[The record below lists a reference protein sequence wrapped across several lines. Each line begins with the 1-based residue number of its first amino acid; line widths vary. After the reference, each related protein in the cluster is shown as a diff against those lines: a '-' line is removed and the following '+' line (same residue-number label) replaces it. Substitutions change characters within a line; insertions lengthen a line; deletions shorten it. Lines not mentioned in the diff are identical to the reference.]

1 MYIIK
6 QKRGDFVKIPEKAK
20 IISELLEKAGYES
33 FLVGGCVRDMLMGK
47 VPHDIDITTNAT
59 PDEIKEVFKDYHT
72 LDIGAKHGTI
82 TVILQGEPIEI
93 TTYRRESTYTDGR
106 HPDSVTFTRSIT
118 DDLSRRDFT
127 CNAIA
132 YSPTV
137 GIVDPFDGQSDIK
150 SKTLRCVGTSAE
162 RFKEDSLRI
171 LRGLRF
177 ASCLGFTIE
186 EDTAKAMYTCR
197 ELISIVSPERIF
209 TELSKLI
216 CGKNAG
222 EIISNYSDILAV
234 ALPEIKDMK
243 GFEQHNFH
251 HIYDVLNH
259 TAKVVD
265 SVYPAVNLR
274 LAALFH
280 DCGKPDCFSID
291 ENGVGHFYSH
301 ASISAN
307 KANEALT
314 RLRCDNAT
322 REKVVKLVKIHDTP
336 IEPDSKTVK
345 KKLQKYGEEIFFD
358 LIKLQRADNKGL
370 SPDYLYRQK
379 TYDKLEEIARQVI
392 EENQCFSLKDL
403 AVNGRDMMSLGLK
416 GKSIGKA
423 LDELLKAVIEEKC
436 DNDKESLIEYY
447 HRNVKSV

>member
-1 MYIIK
+1 MQIPYKAEIIF
-6 QKRGDFVKIPEKAK
+6 Q
-20 IISELLEKAGYES
+20 LLERNSYEAY
-33 FLVGGCVRDMLMGK
+33 LVGGCVRDMLMGK

-59 PDEIKEVFKDYHT
+59 PDEIKEVFCGYHT

-82 TVILQGEPIEI
+82 TVMLEGEPIEI
-93 TTYRRESTYTDGR
+93 TTYRKESTYADGR
-106 HPDSVTFTRSIT
+106 HPDCVSFTRNIT

-127 CNAIA
+127 VNSIA
-132 YSPTV
+132 YNPESAL
-137 GIVDPFDGQSDIK
+137 VDPFGGRDDIENK
-150 SKTLRCVGTSAE
+150 ILRCVGNPVE
-162 RFKEDSLRI
+162 RFREDSLRI

-177 ASCLGFTIE
+177 ASVLGFTIAQ
-186 EDTAKAMYTCR
+186 DTAQAMYDCR
-197 ELISIVSPERIF
+197 ELINIVSPERIF
-209 TELSKLI
+209 TEVSKLI

-222 EIISNYSDILAV
+222 EILSEYSDILAV

-243 GFEQHNFH
+243 GFRQHNFH
-251 HIYDVLNH
+251 HIYDVLGH

-265 SVYPAVNLR
+265 SVYPAVDLR
-274 LAALFH
+274 FAALFH
-280 DCGKPDCFSID
+280 DCGKPDCFSLD

-301 ASISAN
+301 ASISAR
-307 KANEALT
+307 KADEALL

-358 LIKLQRADNKGL
+358 LIKLQRADNMGL

-379 TYDKLEEIARQVI
+379 TYDKLEEIARQII

-403 AVNGRDMMSLGLK
+403 AVNGKDMISLGLN
-416 GKSIGKA
+416 GKDIGKA
-423 LDELLKAVIEEKC
+423 LDELLKAVIEERC
-436 DNDKESLIEYY
+436 QNDRESLLLYY
-447 HRNVKSV
+447 HSNVKSV

>member
-1 MYIIK
+1 
-6 QKRGDFVKIPEKAK
+6 
-20 IISELLEKAGYES
+20 
-33 FLVGGCVRDMLMGK
+33 MGK
-47 VPHDIDITTNAT
+47 APHDIDITTNAT
-59 PDEIKEVFKDYHT
+59 PDEVKAVFADFHT
-72 LDIGAKHGTI
+72 LDIGIKHGTV
-82 TVILQGEPIEI
+82 TVMNDGEPIEI
-93 TTYRRESTYTDGR
+93 TTYRKESTYSDGR
-106 HPDSVTFTRSIT
+106 HPDAVSFSKNIN

-127 CNAIA
+127 SNAIA
-132 YSPTV
+132 YSPSA
-137 GIVDPFDGQSDIK
+137 GIVDPFGGIADIENK
-150 SKTLRCVGTSAE
+150 ILRCVGNPVE
-162 RFKEDSLRI
+162 RFEEDSLRI

-177 ASCLGFTIE
+177 ASVLGFSIDKATE
-186 EDTAKAMYTCR
+186 EAMYSCR
-197 ELISIVSPERIF
+197 ELINIVSPERIF
-209 TELSKLI
+209 TEISKLI

-222 EIISNYSDILAV
+222 EIISRYSDILAV

-265 SVYPAVNLR
+265 SVYPAVDLR
-274 LAALFH
+274 FAALFH

-301 ASISAN
+301 ASISGR
-307 KANEALT
+307 KAEEALT

-322 REKVVKLVKIHDTP
+322 KDKVVKLVKIHDTP
-336 IEPDSKTVK
+336 IDPDSKTIK

-358 LIKLQRADNKGL
+358 LIKLQRADNMGL
-370 SPDYLYRQK
+370 SPEFLYRQE

-403 AVNGRDMMSLGLK
+403 AVNGRDMISLGLK
-416 GKSIGKA
+416 GKDVGTA

-436 DNDKESLIEYY
+436 ANDKESLMLYY

>member
-1 MYIIK
+1 ML
-6 QKRGDFVKIPEKAK
+6 FVPEKAE
-20 IISELLEKAGYES
+20 IIFELLQTKGFEC
-33 FLVGGCVRDMLMGK
+33 FLVGGCVRDMIMGIE
-47 VPHDIDITTNAT
+47 PHDIDITTNAT
-59 PDEIKEVFKDYHT
+59 PDEVKAVFSDFHT
-72 LDIGAKHGTI
+72 LDIGIKHGTV
-82 TVILQGEPIEI
+82 TVMNDGEPVEI
-93 TTYRRESTYTDGR
+93 TTYRKESTYSDGR
-106 HPDSVTFTRSIT
+106 HPDAVTFSKNIN

-127 CNAIA
+127 SNAIA
-132 YSPTV
+132 YSPSV
-137 GIVDPFDGQSDIK
+137 GIVDPFSGMDDIENK
-150 SKTLRCVGTSAE
+150 ILRCVGNPVE
-162 RFKEDSLRI
+162 RFEEDSLRI

-177 ASCLGFTIE
+177 ASVLGFSIDKATE
-186 EDTAKAMYTCR
+186 EAMYSCR
-197 ELISIVSPERIF
+197 ELVNIVSPERIF
-209 TELSKLI
+209 TEISKLI

-222 EIISNYSDILAV
+222 KIISRYSDILAV

-265 SVYPAVNLR
+265 SVYPAVDLR
-274 LAALFH
+274 FAALFH

-301 ASISAN
+301 ASISGR
-307 KANEALT
+307 KAEEALT

-322 REKVVKLVKIHDTP
+322 KDKVVKLVKIHDTP

-358 LIKLQRADNKGL
+358 LIKLQRADNMGL
-370 SPDYLYRQK
+370 SPEFLYRQE

-403 AVNGRDMMSLGLK
+403 AVGGRDLISLGLK
-416 GKSIGKA
+416 GKDIGTA

-436 DNDKESLIEYY
+436 NNDKESLMLYY
-447 HRNVKSV
+447 HKNVKSVLKD

>member
-1 MYIIK
+1 ML
-6 QKRGDFVKIPEKAK
+6 FIPEKAET
-20 IISELLEKAGYES
+20 IFELLQTKGYEC
-33 FLVGGCVRDMLMGK
+33 FLVGGCVRDMIMGIA
-47 VPHDIDITTNAT
+47 PHDIDITTNAT
-59 PDEIKEVFKDYHT
+59 PDEVKAVFSDFHT
-72 LDIGAKHGTI
+72 LDIGIKHGTV
-82 TVILQGEPIEI
+82 TVMNDGEPIEI
-93 TTYRRESTYTDGR
+93 TTYRKESTYSDGR
-106 HPDSVTFTRSIT
+106 HPDAVTFSRNIR

-127 CNAIA
+127 TNAIA
-132 YSPTV
+132 YSPST
-137 GIVDPFDGQSDIK
+137 GIVDPFGGMNDIENK
-150 SKTLRCVGTSAE
+150 ILRCVGNPVE
-162 RFKEDSLRI
+162 RFEEDSLRI

-177 ASCLGFTIE
+177 ASVLGFSIDKATE
-186 EDTAKAMYTCR
+186 EAMYSCR
-197 ELISIVSPERIF
+197 ELINIVSPERIF
-209 TELSKLI
+209 TEISKLL

-222 EIISNYSDILAV
+222 EIISRYSDILAV

-265 SVYPAVNLR
+265 SVYPAVDLR
-274 LAALFH
+274 FAALFH

-301 ASISAN
+301 ASISAQ
-307 KANEALT
+307 KAKEALT

-322 REKVVKLVKIHDTP
+322 KEKVVKLVKIHDTP

-358 LIKLQRADNKGL
+358 LIKLQRADNMGL
-370 SPDYLYRQK
+370 SPEFLYRQE

-403 AVNGRDMMSLGLK
+403 AVGGRDMISLGLK
-416 GKSIGKA
+416 GKDIGTA

-436 DNDKESLIEYY
+436 ANDKESLMLYY
-447 HRNVKSV
+447 HKNVKSV

>member
-1 MYIIK
+1 ML
-6 QKRGDFVKIPEKAK
+6 IPEKAQ
-20 IISELLEKAGYES
+20 IIFQLLSNAGYEC

-47 VPHDIDITTNAT
+47 EPHDIDITTNALPEET
-59 PDEIKEVFKDYHT
+59 KAVFSAFHT
-72 LDIGAKHGTI
+72 LDIGIKHGTI
-82 TVILQGEPIEI
+82 TVIIDGEPIEI
-93 TTYRRESTYTDGR
+93 TTYRTESEYTDGR
-106 HPDSVTFTRSIT
+106 HPDRVTFTRSIR

-132 YSPTV
+132 YNPSV
-137 GIVDPFDGQSDIK
+137 GLVDPFSGMADIE
-150 SKTLRCVGTSAE
+150 SKTLRCVGIAEE

-171 LRGLRF
+171 LRALRF
-177 ASCLGFTIE
+177 ASVLGFKIE

-197 ELISIVSPERIF
+197 ELINIVSPERIY
-209 TELSKLI
+209 TEISKLI

-222 EIISNYSDILAV
+222 EIISLYSDILAV
-234 ALPEIKDMK
+234 PLPEIKDMK
-243 GFEQHNFH
+243 GFQQHNFH

-259 TAKVVD
+259 TARVVD
-265 SVYPAVNLR
+265 SISPAIALR

-280 DCGKPDCFSID
+280 DCGKPDCFSLD
-291 ENGVGHFYSH
+291 EKGVGHFYSH
-301 ASISAN
+301 ASISAR
-307 KANEALT
+307 KANEALL

-322 REKVVKLVKIHDTP
+322 REKVVKLVKIHDSP

-370 SPDYLYRQK
+370 SPEFLYRQE

-403 AVNGRDMMSLGLK
+403 AVNGRDMMSLGLS
-416 GKSIGKA
+416 GKDIGTA
-423 LDELLKAVIEEKC
+423 LDELLKAVIEEQC
-436 DNDKESLIEYY
+436 QNDRESLLIYY

>member
-1 MYIIK
+1 ML
-6 QKRGDFVKIPEKAK
+6 IPEKAQ
-20 IISELLEKAGYES
+20 IIFQLLSNAGYEC

-47 VPHDIDITTNAT
+47 EPHDIDITTNALPEET
-59 PDEIKEVFKDYHT
+59 KAVFSAFHT
-72 LDIGAKHGTI
+72 LDIGIKHGTI
-82 TVILQGEPIEI
+82 TVIIDGEPIEI
-93 TTYRRESTYTDGR
+93 TTYRTESEYTDGR
-106 HPDSVTFTRSIT
+106 HPDRVTFTANIK

-132 YSPTV
+132 YNPAV
-137 GIVDPFDGQSDIK
+137 GLVDPFGGMADIE
-150 SKTLRCVGTSAE
+150 SKTLRCVGIAEE
-162 RFKEDSLRI
+162 RFREDSLRI
-171 LRGLRF
+171 LRALRF
-177 ASCLGFTIE
+177 ASCLGFDIE
-186 EDTAKAMYTCR
+186 DDTAKAMYTCR
-197 ELISIVSPERIF
+197 ELINIVSPERIY
-209 TELSKLI
+209 TEISKLI

-222 EIISNYSDILAV
+222 EIISLYSDILAV
-234 ALPEIKDMK
+234 PLPEIKDMK
-243 GFEQHNFH
+243 GFQQHNFH

-265 SVYPAVNLR
+265 SVSPAATLR

-301 ASISAN
+301 ASISAR
-307 KANEALT
+307 KANEALL

-322 REKVVKLVKIHDTP
+322 REKVVKLVKIHDSP

-370 SPDYLYRQK
+370 SPEFLYRQE

-403 AVNGRDMMSLGLK
+403 AVNGRDMIDLGLK
-416 GKSIGKA
+416 GKDIGLA
-423 LDELLKAVIEEKC
+423 LDLLLKAVIEEQC
-436 DNDKESLIEYY
+436 QNDRESLLIYY

>member
-1 MYIIK
+1 MFS
-6 QKRGDFVKIPEKAK
+6 R
-20 IISELLEKAGYES
+20 
-33 FLVGGCVRDMLMGK
+33 GGCVRDMLMGIE
-47 VPHDIDITTNAT
+47 PHDIDITTNAT
-59 PDEIKEVFKDYHT
+59 PDEVKAVFADFHT
-72 LDIGAKHGTI
+72 LDIGIKHGTV
-82 TVILQGEPIEI
+82 TVINDSEPIEI
-93 TTYRRESTYTDGR
+93 TTYRKESTYSDGR
-106 HPDSVTFTRSIT
+106 RPDAVTFSRHIN

-127 CNAIA
+127 SNAIA
-132 YSPTV
+132 YSPSV
-137 GIVDPFDGQSDIK
+137 GIVDPFGGIADIENK
-150 SKTLRCVGTSAE
+150 ILRCVGNPDE
-162 RFKEDSLRI
+162 RFEEDSLRI

-177 ASCLGFTIE
+177 ASVLGFSIDKATE
-186 EDTAKAMYTCR
+186 EAMYSCR
-197 ELISIVSPERIF
+197 ELINIVSPERIF
-209 TELSKLI
+209 TEISKLI

-222 EIISNYSDILAV
+222 TIISRYSDILAV

-265 SVYPAVNLR
+265 SVYPAVDLR
-274 LAALFH
+274 FAALFH

-301 ASISAN
+301 ASISAQ
-307 KANEALT
+307 KAKEALT

-322 REKVVKLVKIHDTP
+322 KDKVVKLVKIHDTP
-336 IEPDSKTVK
+336 IEPDSKIVK
-345 KKLQKYGEEIFFD
+345 KKLQKYGEEILFD
-358 LIKLQRADNKGL
+358 LIKLQRADNMGL
-370 SPDYLYRQK
+370 SPEFLYRQE

-403 AVNGRDMMSLGLK
+403 AVNGREMISLGLK
-416 GKSIGKA
+416 GKDIGTA

-436 DNDKESLIEYY
+436 NNDKESLIEYY

>member
-1 MYIIK
+1 ML
-6 QKRGDFVKIPEKAK
+6 FIPEKAK
-20 IISELLEKAGYES
+20 VVFELLEKGGYEC

-47 VPHDIDITTNAT
+47 EIHDIDITTNAT
-59 PDEIKEVFKDYHT
+59 PDEVKEIFRNFHT
-72 LDIGAKHGTI
+72 LDIGIKHGTV
-82 TVILQGEPIEI
+82 TVMVEGEPIEI
-93 TTYRRESTYTDGR
+93 TTYRKESTYTDGR
-106 HPDSVTFTRSIT
+106 HPDSVSFSRHIS

-127 CNAIA
+127 SNAIA
-132 YSPTV
+132 YSETK
-137 GIVDPFDGQSDIK
+137 GIVDPFGGIADIEK
-150 SKTLRCVGTSAE
+150 KILRCVGDPTE

-177 ASCLGFTIE
+177 SSTLGFTIE
-186 EDTAKAMYTCR
+186 KETAKAMYSCR

-222 EIISNYSDILAV
+222 EIISRYSDILATT
-234 ALPEIKDMK
+234 LPEIKDMK
-243 GFEQHNFH
+243 GFQQHNFH

-265 SVYPAVNLR
+265 SVYPAVDLR
-274 LAALFH
+274 FAALFH
-280 DCGKPDCFSID
+280 DCGKPDCFSLD
-291 ENGVGHFYSH
+291 EKGVGHFYSH
-301 ASISAN
+301 ASISAH

-314 RLRCDNAT
+314 RLRCDTAT

-358 LIKLQRADNKGL
+358 LIKLQRADNMGL
-370 SPDYLYRQK
+370 SPEFLYRQE
-379 TYDKLEEIARQVI
+379 TYDKLEEIARQII

-403 AVNGRDMMSLGLK
+403 AVNGKDMITLGLK
-416 GKSIGKA
+416 GKDIGFA
-423 LDELLKAVIEEKC
+423 LDELLKAVIEERC
-436 DNDKESLIEYY
+436 QNDRESLLSYY

>member
-1 MYIIK
+1 ML
-6 QKRGDFVKIPEKAK
+6 FVPEKAQVIFEFLQK
-20 IISELLEKAGYES
+20 SGFEC
-33 FLVGGCVRDMLMGK
+33 FLVGGCVRDMIMGIE
-47 VPHDIDITTNAT
+47 PHDIDITTNAT
-59 PDEIKEVFKDYHT
+59 PDEVKAVFSDFHT
-72 LDIGAKHGTI
+72 LDIGIKHGTV
-82 TVILQGEPIEI
+82 TVMNDGEPVEI
-93 TTYRRESTYTDGR
+93 TTYRKESTYSDGR
-106 HPDSVTFTRSIT
+106 HPDAVTFSRHIN

-127 CNAIA
+127 SNAIA
-132 YSPTV
+132 YSPSV
-137 GIVDPFDGQSDIK
+137 GIVDPFGGINDIENK
-150 SKTLRCVGTSAE
+150 ILRCVGNPVE
-162 RFKEDSLRI
+162 RFEEDSLRI

-177 ASCLGFTIE
+177 ASVLGFSIDKATQE
-186 EDTAKAMYTCR
+186 AMYSCR
-197 ELISIVSPERIF
+197 ELVNIVSPERIF
-209 TELSKLI
+209 TEISKLI

-222 EIISNYSDILAV
+222 KIISRYSDILAV

-265 SVYPAVNLR
+265 SVYPAVDLR
-274 LAALFH
+274 FTALFH

-301 ASISAN
+301 ASISGR
-307 KANEALT
+307 KAEEALT

-322 REKVVKLVKIHDTP
+322 KDKVVKLVKIHDTP

-358 LIKLQRADNKGL
+358 LIKLQRADNMGL
-370 SPDYLYRQK
+370 SPEFLYRQE

-403 AVNGRDMMSLGLK
+403 AVNGRDMISLGLK
-416 GKSIGKA
+416 GKDIGTA

-436 DNDKESLIEYY
+436 NNDKESLMSYY
-447 HRNVKSV
+447 HKNVKSVLKD

>member
-1 MYIIK
+1 ML
-6 QKRGDFVKIPEKAK
+6 FVPEKAQVIFEFLQK
-20 IISELLEKAGYES
+20 SGFEC
-33 FLVGGCVRDMLMGK
+33 FLVGGCVRDMIMGIE
-47 VPHDIDITTNAT
+47 PHDIDITTNAT
-59 PDEIKEVFKDYHT
+59 PDEVKAVFSDFHT
-72 LDIGAKHGTI
+72 LDIGIKHGTV
-82 TVILQGEPIEI
+82 TVMNDGEPVEI
-93 TTYRRESTYTDGR
+93 TTYRKESTYSDGR
-106 HPDSVTFTRSIT
+106 HPDAVTFSRRIN

-127 CNAIA
+127 SNAIA
-132 YSPTV
+132 YSPSA
-137 GIVDPFDGQSDIK
+137 GIVDPFGGMADIENK
-150 SKTLRCVGTSAE
+150 LLRCVGNPVE

-177 ASCLGFTIE
+177 ASVLGFSIDKATE
-186 EDTAKAMYTCR
+186 EAMYSCR
-197 ELISIVSPERIF
+197 ELINIVSPERIF
-209 TELSKLI
+209 TEISKLL

-222 EIISNYSDILAV
+222 EIISRYSDILAV

-265 SVYPAVNLR
+265 SVYPAVDLR
-274 LAALFH
+274 FAALFH

-301 ASISAN
+301 ASISGH
-307 KANEALT
+307 KAEEALT

-322 REKVVKLVKIHDTP
+322 KDKVVKLVKIHDTP

-358 LIKLQRADNKGL
+358 LIKLQRADNMGL
-370 SPDYLYRQK
+370 SPEFLYRQE

-403 AVNGRDMMSLGLK
+403 AVGGRDMISLGLK
-416 GKSIGKA
+416 GKDIGTA

-436 DNDKESLIEYY
+436 ANDKESLMLYY
-447 HRNVKSV
+447 HKNVKSV

>member
-1 MYIIK
+1 ML
-6 QKRGDFVKIPEKAK
+6 FVPEKAE
-20 IISELLEKAGYES
+20 IIFELLQTKGFEC
-33 FLVGGCVRDMLMGK
+33 FLVGGCVRDMIMGIE
-47 VPHDIDITTNAT
+47 PHDIDITTNAT
-59 PDEIKEVFKDYHT
+59 PDEVKAVFSDFHT
-72 LDIGAKHGTI
+72 LDIGIKHGTV
-82 TVILQGEPIEI
+82 TVMNDGEPVEI
-93 TTYRRESTYTDGR
+93 TTYRKESTYSDGR
-106 HPDSVTFTRSIT
+106 HPDAVTFSKNIN

-127 CNAIA
+127 SNAIA
-132 YSPTV
+132 YSPSV
-137 GIVDPFDGQSDIK
+137 GIVDPFSGMDDIENK
-150 SKTLRCVGTSAE
+150 ILRCVGNPVE
-162 RFKEDSLRI
+162 RFEEDSLRI

-177 ASCLGFTIE
+177 ASVLGFSIDKATE
-186 EDTAKAMYTCR
+186 EAMYSCR
-197 ELISIVSPERIF
+197 ELINIVSPERIF
-209 TELSKLI
+209 TEISKLI

-222 EIISNYSDILAV
+222 KIISRYSDILAV

-265 SVYPAVNLR
+265 SVHPAVDLR
-274 LAALFH
+274 FAALFH

-301 ASISAN
+301 ASISGR
-307 KANEALT
+307 KAEEALT

-322 REKVVKLVKIHDTP
+322 KDKVVKLVKIHDTP

-358 LIKLQRADNKGL
+358 LIKLQRADNMGL
-370 SPDYLYRQK
+370 SPEFLYRQE

-403 AVNGRDMMSLGLK
+403 AVGGRDMISLGLK
-416 GKSIGKA
+416 GKDIGTA

-436 DNDKESLIEYY
+436 NNDKESLMLYY
-447 HRNVKSV
+447 HKNVKSVLKD

>member
-1 MYIIK
+1 ML
-6 QKRGDFVKIPEKAK
+6 FVPEKAE
-20 IISELLEKAGYES
+20 IIFELLQTKGFEC
-33 FLVGGCVRDMLMGK
+33 FLVGGCVRDMIMGIE
-47 VPHDIDITTNAT
+47 PHDIDITTNAT
-59 PDEIKEVFKDYHT
+59 PDEVKAVFSDFHT
-72 LDIGAKHGTI
+72 LDIGIKHGTV
-82 TVILQGEPIEI
+82 TVMNDGEPVEI
-93 TTYRRESTYTDGR
+93 TTYRKESTYSDGR
-106 HPDSVTFTRSIT
+106 HPDAVTFSKNIN

-127 CNAIA
+127 SNAIA
-132 YSPTV
+132 YSPSV
-137 GIVDPFDGQSDIK
+137 GIVDPFSGMDDIENK
-150 SKTLRCVGTSAE
+150 ILRCVGNPVE
-162 RFKEDSLRI
+162 RFEEDSLRI

-177 ASCLGFTIE
+177 ASVLGFSIDKATE
-186 EDTAKAMYTCR
+186 EAMYSCR
-197 ELISIVSPERIF
+197 ELVNIVSPERIF
-209 TELSKLI
+209 TEISKLI

-222 EIISNYSDILAV
+222 KIISRYSDILAV

-265 SVYPAVNLR
+265 SVYPAVDLR
-274 LAALFH
+274 FAALFH

-301 ASISAN
+301 ASISGR
-307 KANEALT
+307 KAEEALT

-322 REKVVKLVKIHDTP
+322 KEKVVKLVKIHDTP

-358 LIKLQRADNKGL
+358 LIKLQRADNMGL
-370 SPDYLYRQK
+370 SPEFLYRQE

-403 AVNGRDMMSLGLK
+403 AVGGRDLISLGLK
-416 GKSIGKA
+416 GKDIGTA

-436 DNDKESLIEYY
+436 NNDKESLMLYY
-447 HRNVKSV
+447 HKNVKSVLKD

>member
-1 MYIIK
+1 ML
-6 QKRGDFVKIPEKAK
+6 IPEKAQ
-20 IISELLEKAGYES
+20 IIFQMLSDAGYEC

-47 VPHDIDITTNAT
+47 KPHDIDITTNALPEET
-59 PDEIKEVFKDYHT
+59 KAVFSDFHT
-72 LDIGAKHGTI
+72 LDIGIKHGTI
-82 TVILQGEPIEI
+82 TVIVGGEPVEI
-93 TTYRRESTYTDGR
+93 TTYRTESEYTDGR
-106 HPDSVTFTRSIT
+106 HPDRVTFTKSIR

-132 YSPTV
+132 YNPSV
-137 GIVDPFDGQSDIK
+137 GLVDPFSGIADIE
-150 SKTLRCVGTSAE
+150 SKTLRCVGFAE
-162 RFKEDSLRI
+162 DRFKEDSLRI
-171 LRGLRF
+171 LRALRF
-177 ASCLGFTIE
+177 ASVLGFKIE

-209 TELSKLI
+209 TEISKLI

-222 EIISNYSDILAV
+222 KILAEYSDILAV

-243 GFEQHNFH
+243 GFQQHNFH

-265 SVYPAVNLR
+265 SVSPAATLR

-280 DCGKPDCFSID
+280 DCGKPDCFSLD
-291 ENGVGHFYSH
+291 EKGVGHFYSH
-301 ASISAN
+301 ASISAR
-307 KANEALT
+307 KADEALL

-322 REKVVKLVKIHDTP
+322 REKVVKLVKIHDSP

-358 LIKLQRADNKGL
+358 LIKLQRADNMGL
-370 SPDYLYRQK
+370 APKFLYRQE
-379 TYDKLEEIARQVI
+379 TYDKLEEIARQII

-403 AVNGRDMMSLGLK
+403 AVGGRDMIALGLK
-416 GKSIGKA
+416 GKDIGLA

-436 DNDKESLIEYY
+436 ANDKESLMSYY
-447 HRNVKSV
+447 HNNVKSV